1 MRAVVA
7 LIGAWGAA
15 CAAAFQFLTRLPVPV
30 RLEYDDALFRRSVVF
45 YPFVGWVL
53 GGLVAVLGGM
63 LTALGLPP
71 TVAAA
76 LTLCGWIALTG
87 ALHLDGLM
95 DTADGIF
102 SHRSRERMLEIMK
115 DSRVGAMGVIA
126 CVLLLLIKWS
136 LLSELLGTSG
146 ERLPSS
152 WPLVSLAP
160 LWSRWFMVAAIVGWP
175 YARASQS
182 GGLGGFFRG
191 VGWRHAGVQTA
202 LALALSWLT
211 ICGLTAAGWISSTP
225 GEGLRLALAFGL
237 TAGVLGAVMSTYIAR
252 KLGGLTG
259 DTYGAMNETIE
270 AALLLLLWMMAVR

>member
-1 MRAVVA
+1 MT
-7 LIGAWGAA
+7 LCFGGAS
-15 CAAAFQFLTRLPVPV
+15 F
-30 RLEYDDALFRRSVVF
+30 F

-182 GGLGGFFRG
+182 GGLGGFFSRG
-191 VGWRHAGVQTA
+191 RMAACGRANGACSGAVLANHLRLNSCRLDKLDARRRPKVGAGVRLDGRCARHGHEHVYRQK
-202 LALALSWLT
+202 
-211 ICGLTAAGWISSTP
+211 AG
-225 GEGLRLALAFGL
+225 RLD
-237 TAGVLGAVMSTYIAR
+237 R
-252 KLGGLTG
+252 RH
-259 DTYGAMNETIE
+259 
-270 AALLLLLWMMAVR
+270 VRRDE